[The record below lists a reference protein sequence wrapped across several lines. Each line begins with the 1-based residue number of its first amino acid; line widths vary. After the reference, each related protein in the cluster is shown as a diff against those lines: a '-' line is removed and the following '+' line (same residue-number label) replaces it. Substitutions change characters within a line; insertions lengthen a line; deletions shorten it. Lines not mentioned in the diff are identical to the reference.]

1 MKVTVRNW
9 PGSGFRWRGRCGQ
22 CDRDRKD
29 GSWSLSERPDGD
41 GDPAEVDSGILQ
53 VNERGDDQYFAVS
66 EQFDDVFY
74 PITLAEPGAM
84 YWGYTNKY
92 YERSE

>member
-1 MKVTVRNW
+1 MAGVWFLDGEADAASVIEIE
-9 PGSGFRWRGRCGQ
+9 
-22 CDRDRKD
+22 KD

-66 EQFDDVFY
+66 KQFDDVFY

-84 YWGYTNKY
+84 YW
-92 YERSE
+92 

>member
-1 MKVTVRNW
+1 MAVGAFQSAQMVTGIR
-9 PGSGFRWRGRCGQ
+9 
-22 CDRDRKD
+22 
-29 GSWSLSERPDGD
+29 L
-41 GDPAEVDSGILQ
+41 EVDSGILQ

>member
-1 MKVTVRNW
+1 M
-9 PGSGFRWRGRCGQ
+9 
-22 CDRDRKD
+22 
-29 GSWSLSERPDGD
+29 
-41 GDPAEVDSGILQ
+41 DSGILQ

-84 YWGYTNKY
+84 YWGYTNEY

>member
-1 MKVTVRNW
+1 MIEIE
-9 PGSGFRWRGRCGQ
+9 
-22 CDRDRKD
+22 KD

-41 GDPAEVDSGILQ
+41 GDPAEVDSGMLQ

-84 YWGYTNKY
+84 YWGYTNEY